1 MFFFRSKKED
11 FFKKLKMASLQQ
23 RLREVLMECSVLEA
37 FDSVENDRIVHLTFL
52 FSTFQMSYCVNLQ
65 SYL

>member
-11 FFKKLKMASLQQ
+11 FFKNMKMASLQQ

-37 FDSVENDRIVHLTFL
+37 FDIL
-52 FSTFQMSYCVNLQ
+52 
-65 SYL
+65 